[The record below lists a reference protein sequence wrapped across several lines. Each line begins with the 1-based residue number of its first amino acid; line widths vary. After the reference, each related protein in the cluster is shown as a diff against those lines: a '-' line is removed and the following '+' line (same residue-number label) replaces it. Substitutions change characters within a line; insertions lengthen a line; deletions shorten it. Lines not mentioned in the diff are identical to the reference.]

1 MVVALSSGHAILISG
16 YRYWEAA
23 MATKVTNEGQVTIPK
38 PVLEHLGIGPGSE
51 VAFRCAGD
59 GTVVLEKAEEA
70 PPLDP
75 DRFDKVVGILPPS
88 PSTDEIMAMLRGEP
102 E

>member
-1 MVVALSSGHAILISG
+1 
-16 YRYWEAA
+16 
-23 MATKVTNEGQVTIPK
+23 MATKVTDEGQVSDSEARPRTFR
-38 PVLEHLGIGPGSE
+38 IGPGSE
-51 VAFRCAGD
+51 VAFRCTAD
-59 GTVVLEKAEEA
+59 GTVVLEKVEEA

>member
-1 MVVALSSGHAILISG
+1 M
-16 YRYWEAA
+16 
-23 MATKVTNEGQVTIPK
+23 MATKVTDDGQVTIPR

-51 VAFRCAGD
+51 VAFRRAAD
-59 GTVVLEKAEEA
+59 GTIVLEKAEAA

-75 DRFDKVVGILPPS
+75 DRFAKAIGSAGPGL
-88 PSTDEIMAMLRGEP
+88 STDELMVLLRGEP